1 VLRTRLPA
9 RYVLGDA
16 MSVPALDD
24 DARRRALA
32 TAADAR
38 RVRAEWKA
46 RIARGEASIGDL
58 LDAASDDDV
67 LAGMRVVDAL
77 GALPGVGPRGVER
90 LLEACAI
97 APSRRLRGLG
107 PRQRCALR
115 AASVPNVE
123 SRRGAA

>member
-1 VLRTRLPA
+1 
-9 RYVLGDA
+9 

-24 DARRRALA
+24 DARRRALV

-38 RVRAEWKA
+38 RARAEWKA
-46 RIARGEASIGDL
+46 RIARGDVGIGELLEAALGDP
-58 LDAASDDDV
+58 V

-90 LLEACAI
+90 LLDACAI

-107 PRQRCALR
+107 ARQRSALR
-115 AASVPNVE
+115 DASFPRAQP
-123 SRRGAA
+123 RRGAA